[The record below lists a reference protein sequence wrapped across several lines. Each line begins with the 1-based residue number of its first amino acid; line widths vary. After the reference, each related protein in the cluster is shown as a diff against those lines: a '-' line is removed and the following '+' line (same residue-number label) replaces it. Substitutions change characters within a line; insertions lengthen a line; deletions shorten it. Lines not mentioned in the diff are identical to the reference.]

1 MRTYRAL
8 HTNSKI
14 FFPDP
19 YVVRVEYDGN
29 LFDNETDA
37 RYRKLLRQTYKL
49 IKGTWGHS
57 PLVFE
62 TLQNSENDP
71 SVVPAPLTQQQIMTA
86 IFSSDYRS
94 VKRGYLCFEDEL
106 DALQFRLSIDV
117 TAIQVVMWPK
127 QTSFTIHE
135 LVVEEDE

>member
-19 YVVRVEYDGN
+19 YVVRVEYDGI

-57 PLVFE
+57 PLIFE
-62 TLQNSENDP
+62 TLQNSESDP
-71 SVVPAPLTQQQIMTA
+71 AAQTQPLTQQQIMTA
-86 IFSSDYRS
+86 IFSSDFRS

-117 TAIQVVMWPK
+117 TAMQVVMWPK
-127 QTSFTIHE
+127 QTLFTIHE
-135 LVVEEDE
+135 LVEENE